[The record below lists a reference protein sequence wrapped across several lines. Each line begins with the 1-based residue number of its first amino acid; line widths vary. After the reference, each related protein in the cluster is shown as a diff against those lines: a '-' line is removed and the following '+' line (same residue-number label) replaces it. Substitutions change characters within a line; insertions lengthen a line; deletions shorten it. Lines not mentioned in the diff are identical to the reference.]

1 MAVYKKKHGIKCLLA
16 VTAGIILFGFVILG
30 SSGASV
36 SLIHEGA
43 EEQAEQDA
51 ASKLESYIETKS
63 DQQTDI
69 ITAAEEEIKKREDNN
84 IRGGDDYI
92 IEFQSEQSS
101 EQTSE
106 QSESSYAD
114 AVKKVT
120 GGMGLINAQWD
131 SYFVGYIMKTAGTDI
146 TAWNAYPSVFA
157 TKIHKQKRFSL
168 PDNHIPNVG
177 EIVFFGKPLK
187 ALSDSTAINAM
198 YCGIV
203 SEIETVTEGTTITAM
218 RITVIE
224 PDTDGG
230 HTEGNYDHRTS
241 HIKKYVYDLYDTKG
255 TNHHGSKEYEQ
266 IIGYGTVI
274 TDRQKEI
281 SAEPSDVVRQS
292 SEDILIYKIELRSTY
307 EDAKKENETP

>member
-51 ASKLESYIETKS
+51 ESRLESYIETKS
-63 DQQTDI
+63 DQQTEI

-114 AVKKVT
+114 AVKKSQ
-120 GGMGLINAQWD
+120 AAWD
-131 SYFVGYIMKTAGTDI
+131 
-146 TAWNAYPSVFA
+146 
-157 TKIHKQKRFSL
+157 
-168 PDNHIPNVG
+168 
-177 EIVFFGKPLK
+177 
-187 ALSDSTAINAM
+187 
-198 YCGIV
+198 
-203 SEIETVTEGTTITAM
+203 
-218 RITVIE
+218 
-224 PDTDGG
+224 
-230 HTEGNYDHRTS
+230 
-241 HIKKYVYDLYDTKG
+241 
-255 TNHHGSKEYEQ
+255 
-266 IIGYGTVI
+266 
-274 TDRQKEI
+274 
-281 SAEPSDVVRQS
+281 
-292 SEDILIYKIELRSTY
+292 
-307 EDAKKENETP
+307 